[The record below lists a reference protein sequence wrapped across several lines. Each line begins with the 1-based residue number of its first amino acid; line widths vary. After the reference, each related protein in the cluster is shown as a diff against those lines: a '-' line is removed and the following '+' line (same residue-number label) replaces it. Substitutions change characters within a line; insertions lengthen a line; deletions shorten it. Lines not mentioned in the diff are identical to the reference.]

1 MQGPLVLGP
10 PWIAP
15 AAPAIVTA
23 LVVRNL
29 FFLFYIIEKFMYQL
43 RNCCAQVYW
52 KFIAVVIN

>member
-10 PWIAP
+10 PCIAP
-15 AAPAIVTA
+15 AAPAIVMA

-43 RNCCAQVYW
+43 QNCYA
-52 KFIAVVIN
+52 KFAGNL